1 MRTLLRSLVKS
12 FSLSALLLAGFGSA
26 AARADDAAPGAVTF
40 PLAVPTAPFATLPSV
55 LKGARGTVEV
65 RPGARTD
72 TMKIRLEGLP
82 PNLDLVV
89 FLTELPLA
97 PFGAVQYIADM
108 TTDEGGEA
116 EVEVKAILFD
126 AFAFSLPVGARPAFA
141 NTPLDHVVIWPGN
154 PEQFRAATGFV
165 NPKTGQTVVTP
176 FNSDGR
182 AGPAILTDGCN
193 GPLGCTNFGPGPLTR

>member
-1 MRTLLRSLVKS
+1 MRMLPGNRCKS
-12 FSLSALLLAGFGSA
+12 VSILSLLLAGLASTAGRAEGAPA
-26 AARADDAAPGAVTF
+26 AVSF
-40 PLAVPTAPFATLPSV
+40 HLSVPTVPFATLPSFLPNV
-55 LKGARGTVEV
+55 RGTVEV

-72 TMKIRLEGLP
+72 TMKIHLEGLP
-82 PNLDLVV
+82 PGLDLVV

-97 PFGAVQYIADM
+97 PFGAVEYIADM
-108 TTDEGGEA
+108 KTNADGEA
-116 EVEVKAILFD
+116 EVQVKAVLFD
-126 AFAFSLPVGARPAFA
+126 AFAFSLPVGARPAFP
-141 NTPLDHVVIWPGN
+141 NTPLDHVVIWPGD

-165 NPKTGQTVVTP
+165 NPKTGATVVTP

>member
-1 MRTLLRSLVKS
+1 MRLVRRNGSRTLLLFALFVAG
-12 FSLSALLLAGFGSA
+12 LSASA
-26 AARADDAAPGAVTF
+26 SRADVPGSVRF
-40 PLAVPTAPFATLPSV
+40 ELKVPTTPFATLPSV
-55 LKGARGTVEV
+55 LAGAQGSVV
-65 RPGARTD
+65 VVPGPRTD
-72 TMKIRLEGLP
+72 KMQIHLEGLP

-97 PFGAVQYIADM
+97 PFGLVEYIADM
-108 TTDEGGEA
+108 KTDEEGEA
-116 EVEVKAILFD
+116 EVEVKALVFD
-126 AFAFSLPVGARPAFA
+126 AFAFSLPVGARPGVA
-141 NTPLDHVVIWPGN
+141 NTPLDHLVIWPGD

-165 NPKTGQTVVTP
+165 NPKTGATVVTP